1 MSNGHGS
8 MTPRGSRDPR
18 PSDPLPSRGL
28 ALLSLG
34 LGAWGFGGELAGH
47 NLGLALV
54 SLSAGIIIAVLL
66 VIRARKYR

>member
-1 MSNGHGS
+1 MGDKNITPRKGHGLKE
-8 MTPRGSRDPR
+8 P
-18 PSDPLPSRGL
+18 DPLPSRGL

-54 SLSAGIIIAVLL
+54 SLSAGIIIAVLIM
-66 VIRARKYR
+66 IRARKYR